1 MQTKKKGVHPK
12 VYPDMGDILFRMLL
26 FFFFF
31 FILLL
36 LFFYFYFYFYFFAYH
51 FLGVIFLS
59 KIY

>member
-31 FILLL
+31 FYSSSFV
-36 LFFYFYFYFYFFAYH
+36 FFIFIFIF
-51 FLGVIFLS
+51 IFLL
-59 KIY
+59 ITFWA